1 MTAQVEQRT
10 RFRYLEL
17 IVLMGVL
24 QAFAPL
30 SIDMYLPAM
39 PLLEKVFNAT
49 TAQVQITLVT
59 FLLGYALGQSLYGP
73 VTDRFGRKP
82 PLYFSLTLFVASSA
96 ACALATS
103 VSVLSFFRLLQA
115 VAACGGAVVSRAM
128 VRDLFPPVELR
139 RIFSMLVLVLGVSPL
154 ISPFIGGYL
163 LVWFGWKSIFFTQ
176 ASLGALTL
184 GAMHLRLGESLAPE
198 NAQPLD
204 LTHIVSSYG
213 HLLRDRTF
221 LGASLVCGFS
231 SAGMFA
237 YIASAPFVFINIY
250 KLPPQQFG
258 WLFGFIAAGL
268 ITASQVN
275 GRMSHKIA
283 LWKVL
288 RTANIVQLISGFAVL
303 ATASTGFGGMIGIFA
318 PVFTYMCATG
328 FVFPNGNAIAM
339 MRHGNIA
346 GTASALLGTNQFV
359 VAAATTIVLGWID
372 NSSAMPMAIVI
383 AGCGVAATLLNF
395 WTLGERLEVA
405 PPVLA
410 THS

>member
-1 MTAQVEQRT
+1 LPHPGHRT
-10 RFRYLEL
+10 RFRYFEL

-30 SIDMYLPAM
+30 SIDMYLPSM

-49 TAQVQITLVT
+49 TAQIQITLVT

-82 PLYFSLTLFVASSA
+82 PLYFSLTLFVFSSA

-103 VSVLSFFRLLQA
+103 VNMLSFFRLLQA
-115 VAACGGAVVSRAM
+115 IAACGGAVVSRAM
-128 VRDLFPPVELR
+128 VRDLFPPTELR
-139 RIFSMLVLVLGVSPL
+139 KIFSMLVLVLGVSPL

-163 LVWFGWKSIFFTQ
+163 LVWFGWKSVFYTQ
-176 ASLGALTL
+176 ALLGALTL
-184 GAMHLRLGESLAPE
+184 LAMHFRLDESLAPE
-198 NAQPLD
+198 HAHPLHLD
-204 LTHIVSSYG
+204 HIVSSYT

-258 WLFGFIAAGL
+258 RLFAVIAAGM
-268 ITASQVN
+268 IAASQVN

-288 RTANIVQLISGFAVL
+288 RVANLVQLLSGIAVL
-303 ATASTGFGGMIGIFA
+303 WTASTGIGGITGLFA
-318 PVFTYMCATG
+318 PVFAYMCAIG

-359 VAAATTIVLGWID
+359 IAAATTIALGWID
-372 NSSAMPMAIVI
+372 SSSAMPMAIVI
-383 AGCGVAATLLNF
+383 AACGIAASLLNF
-395 WTLGERLEVA
+395 WTLGARLEIAPAVA
-405 PPVLA
+405 A
-410 THS
+410 AR

>member
-1 MTAQVEQRT
+1 LSHPAQRT
-10 RFRYLEL
+10 RYRYFEL

-30 SIDMYLPAM
+30 SIDMYLPSM

-49 TAQVQITLVT
+49 TAQIQITLVT

-73 VTDRFGRKP
+73 LTDRFGRKP
-82 PLYFSLTLFVASSA
+82 PLYFSLTLFVFSSA

-103 VSVLSFFRLLQA
+103 VNMLSFFRLLQA
-115 VAACGGAVVSRAM
+115 IAACGGAVVSRAM
-128 VRDLFPPVELR
+128 VRDLFPPTELR
-139 RIFSMLVLVLGVSPL
+139 KIFSMLVLVLGVSPL

-163 LVWFGWKSIFFTQ
+163 LVWFGWKSIFYTQ

-184 GAMHLRLGESLAPE
+184 LAIHFRLDESLAPE
-198 NAQPLD
+198 HAHPLH
-204 LTHIVSSYG
+204 LEHIVSSYT

-258 WLFGFIAAGL
+258 LLVAVIAAGM
-268 ITASQVN
+268 IASSQVN

-288 RTANIVQLISGFAVL
+288 RAANFVQLLSGLAVL
-303 ATASTGFGGMIGIFA
+303 WTASTGIGGLAGLFA
-318 PVFTYMCATG
+318 PVFAYMCAIG

-359 VAAATTIVLGWID
+359 IAAATTIALGWID
-372 NSSAMPMAIVI
+372 SSSAMPMAIVI
-383 AGCGVAATLLNF
+383 AACGIAASLLNF
-395 WTLGERLEVA
+395 WTLGARLEIAPAVA
-405 PPVLA
+405 A
-410 THS
+410 AR

>member
-1 MTAQVEQRT
+1 MSPPRT
-10 RFRYLEL
+10 RFRYFEL

-30 SIDMYLPAM
+30 SIDMYLPSM
-39 PLLEKVFNAT
+39 PLLEKVFHAT

-59 FLLGYALGQSLYGP
+59 FLLGFALGQAVYGP
-73 VTDRFGRKP
+73 ITDRFGRKP
-82 PLYFSLTLFVASSA
+82 PLYVSLTLFVASSA
-96 ACALATS
+96 ACALCKS
-103 VSVLSFFRLLQA
+103 VNALAFFRLLQA
-115 VAACGGAVVSRAM
+115 IGACGGAVVSRAM
-128 VRDLFPPVELR
+128 VRDLFPPIELR
-139 RIFSMLVLVLGVSPL
+139 KIFSMLVLVLGVSPL

-176 ASLGALTL
+176 ASLGVLML
-184 GAMHLRLGESLAPE
+184 IAMHFRLSESLAPE
-198 NAQPLD
+198 NVRPLHMD
-204 LTHIVSSYG
+204 HVTATYT

-258 WLFGFIAAGL
+258 WLFGIIAAGL
-268 ITASQVN
+268 IGASQVN
-275 GRMSHKIA
+275 GRMSHNIP

-288 RTANIVQLISGFAVL
+288 RVANIVQLVSGFAVL
-303 ATASTGFGGMIGIFA
+303 ATAAAGIGGMIGIFA
-318 PVFTYMCATG
+318 PVFVYMCATG
-328 FVFPNGNAIAM
+328 FVFPNGSAIAM
-339 MRHGNIA
+339 MRHGNMA

-359 VAAATTIVLGWID
+359 IAAVTTIVLGFID

-383 AGCGVAATLLNF
+383 AGCGVAATVLNF
-395 WTLGERLEVA
+395 LTLGSRLDVA

-410 THS
+410 ETHS

>member
-1 MTAQVEQRT
+1 MPQPRT
-10 RFRYLEL
+10 RFRYFEL

-30 SIDMYLPAM
+30 SIDMYLPSM
-39 PLLEKVFNAT
+39 PLLEKVFRAT

-59 FLLGYALGQSLYGP
+59 FLLGYALGQAFYGP
-73 VTDRFGRKP
+73 ITDRFGRKP
-82 PLYFSLTLFVASSA
+82 PLYVSLAVFVVSSV
-96 ACALATS
+96 ACAQAKSVNVLA
-103 VSVLSFFRLLQA
+103 FFRLLQA
-115 VAACGGAVVSRAM
+115 IGACGGAVVSRAM

-139 RIFSMLVLVLGVSPL
+139 KIFSMLVLVLGVSPL

-163 LVWFGWKSIFFTQ
+163 LVWFGWKSVFYTQ
-176 ASLGALTL
+176 AALGALTVI
-184 GAMHLRLGESLAPE
+184 AMHFRLDESLAPE
-198 NAQPLD
+198 NVRPLHMEHVMS
-204 LTHIVSSYG
+204 TYT

-268 ITASQVN
+268 IGASQIN
-275 GRMSHKIA
+275 GRMSHNIA

-288 RTANIVQLISGFAVL
+288 RVANVVQLVSGFAVL
-303 ATASTGFGGMIGIFA
+303 ATASTGYGGLIGIFA
-318 PVFTYMCATG
+318 PVFVYMCATG
-328 FVFPNGNAIAM
+328 FVFPNGSAIAM
-339 MRHGNIA
+339 MRHGNMA

-359 VAAATTIVLGWID
+359 IAAVTTIVLGAID

-383 AGCGVAATLLNF
+383 AGCGVAATALNYLS
-395 WTLGERLEVA
+395 LGSKLDVA
-405 PPVLA
+405 PPALVESHTA
-410 THS
+410 